1 MKNIFGNSFGRW
13 RAIDKGGDRKNA
25 GRDAGATG
33 SILSVGA
40 VREEET
46 KRRQGIDLQVIC
58 RNSGLN

>member
-1 MKNIFGNSFGRW
+1 VDEKYFWEFVW
-13 RAIDKGGDRKNA
+13 AVDRKNA